1 MENHGNDTECINAAR
16 CVTLIYFRCFYTI
29 FSETELHWSLSQRCV
44 SVTFVIQLKPVGHK
58 EQGEDSTDADLWVN
72 SQGSPLPM
80 RCWEVLAF
88 RTEINAKKQPDSR
101 RDICIPSPSPRATM
115 SSDSAVFG
123 HANFS
128 HTQKGITDQTNNC
141 CWKGSCLRWAVP
153 AVFIRR
159 SCCRC
164 CSSGR

>member
-1 MENHGNDTECINAAR
+1 MENHGNDTECINAAS

-29 FSETELHWSLSQRCV
+29 FSETELRWSLSQRWD

-58 EQGEDSTDADLWVN
+58 EQGEDSTDADLWIN
-72 SQGSPLPM
+72 SQGSPLHM

-101 RDICIPSPSPRATM
+101 RDGCIPSPSPRATM